1 MKLLVLFHDYK
12 NHTSIIV
19 CKMSSPW
26 ESVEIHSIA
35 RQEIAVALLNN
46 YPLKLTISDISGPA
60 VLVEAPD
67 EVFKALRTL
76 QEFERPIRR
85 DEKFRKLLKN
95 PTLENVRRFISLKKL
110 LEG

>member
-26 ESVEIHSIA
+26 ESVEIHGTA

-46 YPLKLTISDISGPA
+46 YPLKLTISDVSGPA

-67 EVFKALRTL
+67 EVFKALRIL
-76 QEFERPIRR
+76 QEFKRPIRR
-85 DEKFRKLLKN
+85 DEKFRKLLDN